1 MQDYYRC
8 AQTIFQ
14 ISKTVESRLAL
25 AIGRTSSG
33 AKVPIREALK
43 IARLRRARRVDGFV
57 VRGQELA
64 ADTPDRVPG
73 RPGPADPGFPA
84 LPAAGMHARFPPGRS

>member
-8 AQTIFQ
+8 AQAIFQ
-14 ISKTVESRLAL
+14 TSKDVESASRSRSAGLE
-25 AIGRTSSG
+25 R

-57 VRGQELA
+57 VRGHELA
-64 ADTPDRVPG
+64 AETRRCSRTTPC
-73 RPGPADPGFPA
+73 A
-84 LPAAGMHARFPPGRS
+84 S